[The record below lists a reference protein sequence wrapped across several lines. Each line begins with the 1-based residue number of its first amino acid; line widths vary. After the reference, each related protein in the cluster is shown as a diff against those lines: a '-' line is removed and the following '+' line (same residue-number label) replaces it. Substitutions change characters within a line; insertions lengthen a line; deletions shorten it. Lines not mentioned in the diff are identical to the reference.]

1 MPTSMHSPPPPTH
14 AMIIGRNLVIARE
27 AASLTQHQLADISG
41 TSRATIA
48 QIEAGASDPR
58 LSTIVAIASALGI
71 SPQILLLGNNDIS
84 RLAALVHCYDDVMH
98 SVPHLDDVKVMRDY
112 LHRNTAKDRR
122 RAAKYAADL
131 AETFGYDDVG
141 ARVGAAIG
149 SASHPGIGT
158 AIGAFLGTREDQT
171 PVDA

>member
-1 MPTSMHSPPPPTH
+1 M
-14 AMIIGRNLVIARE
+14 IARE
-27 AASLTQHQLADISG
+27 AAGLTQHQLADMSG

-58 LSTIVAIASALGI
+58 LSTIVSISEALGVA
-71 SPQILLLGNNDIS
+71 PQLLMLGDVEIA
-84 RLAALVHCYDDVMH
+84 RLASVVHCYDDIMH
-98 SVPHLDDVKVMRDY
+98 SVPHKDDVHVLRDY
-112 LHRNTAKDRR
+112 LSRNTAKDRR

-131 AETFGYDDVG
+131 ADTLGYDDVG

-149 SASHPGIGT
+149 SATHPGIGT
-158 AIGAFLGTREDQT
+158 AIGAFLGTNVEPS